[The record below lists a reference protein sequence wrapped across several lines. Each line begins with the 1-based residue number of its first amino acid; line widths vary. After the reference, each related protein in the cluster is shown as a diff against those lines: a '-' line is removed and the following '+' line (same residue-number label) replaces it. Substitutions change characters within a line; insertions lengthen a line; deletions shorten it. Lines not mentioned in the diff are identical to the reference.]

1 MLTPTGVS
9 AVCHLL
15 DVGSGLK
22 LFPFD
27 FDPKEKCVKRAG
39 RGHRFYFDLHKTAIY
54 VMTLFSAVRLIQAM
68 SRDHF
73 PLVLRILN
81 MVWLAAYT
89 LGAICYAQFA
99 RKEGEMIEFVN
110 CLLGY
115 MRRTSINKNPHN
127 FKSEKSDKN
136 GTSGMSENWPV
147 STMSSYTLAES
158 KSQKYLTYYV
168 YLGLIMLAANP
179 TIHIL
184 LVDESPCAPHFV
196 SSLFLPC
203 EGFRDYYIPFLHKI
217 PFMAIEYYL
226 TTVFFFSWSFNW
238 AVIFLGMSWIV
249 AELRRMSYNLS
260 QGLETTVQQYRSI
273 ECIAILMN
281 DAFFMY
287 LSTFPNLLFAIVSI
301 LMFGVIRIWHYDPG
315 SNLMFPLCGIRC
327 AFEAVTPLAVA
338 GDVNDK
344 NKEVVAKWKLGVV
357 ARSAAKKE
365 AIAYQK
371 SFHAVRCTAGSLYTF
386 ENSIVLCCLNNCMQ
400 LTLNLFLT
408 FK

>member
-1 MLTPTGVS
+1 MLTPKGIS

-27 FDPKEKCVKRAG
+27 WDSQEKCVKRAG
-39 RGHRFYFDLHKTAIY
+39 RRHRFYFKIHKFIN
-54 VMTLFSAVRLIQAM
+54 LFMNVLAAGRLMQAM
-68 SRDHF
+68 SRGYF

-81 MVWLAAYT
+81 TVWLMAYT
-89 LGAICYAQFA
+89 LTTLCLVQFET
-99 RKEGEMIEFVN
+99 KEGEILQFVN
-110 CLLGY
+110 CLLSY
-115 MRRTSINKNPHN
+115 VRRTSIRKINSDKLP
-127 FKSEKSDKN
+127 SIPEKSDRNFDEMTESYEQKKL
-136 GTSGMSENWPV
+136 SYYIFFGM
-147 STMSSYTLAES
+147 L
-158 KSQKYLTYYV
+158 
-168 YLGLIMLAANP
+168 MLAGNP
-179 TIHIL
+179 FVHIL

-196 SSLFLPC
+196 SSFFLPC
-203 EGFRDYYIPFLHKI
+203 EGFKNYYIPLLHKV
-217 PFMAIEYYL
+217 PFMAAEYYL
-226 TTVFFFSWSFNW
+226 TTVIFFSWSFNW
-238 AVIFLGMSWIV
+238 TIIFLGMSWIV
-249 AELRRMSYNLS
+249 AELRRMSFALS
-260 QGLETTVQQYRSI
+260 RGEKSSVHQYRSI
-273 ECIAILMN
+273 ECIATLMN
-281 DAFFMY
+281 DAFVTY

-327 AFEAVTPLAVA
+327 AFEAITPLAVA
-338 GDVNDK
+338 GDVNDQ
-344 NKEVVAKWKLGVV
+344 NKEVVAKWKQGVV
-357 ARSAAKKE
+357 ARRASNRAKKE